1 MNSNVDWSM
10 GRKTARQL
18 AVSCITVGL
27 DDKCFFHMGMA
38 GQKDIATPPKWAG
51 PSNGPKMGRA
61 GTCHGPKRDRA
72 GQSHDP
78 KKGAG

>member
-1 MNSNVDWSM
+1 M

-38 GQKDIATPPKWAG
+38 GPKDIVTPPKWAG

-61 GTCHGPKRDRA
+61 GTCHGPKKGQGRPKPQKVGMA
-72 GQSHDP
+72 GRMS
-78 KKGAG
+78 

>member
-1 MNSNVDWSM
+1 M

-38 GQKDIATPPKWAG
+38 GPKDQAKPQKWVRQAQASKMGRLKPH
-51 PSNGPKMGRA
+51 KMGRA
-61 GTCHGPKRDRA
+61 GLM
-72 GQSHDP
+72 S
-78 KKGAG
+78 